1 LAELGDTIAL
11 IAGVPIELV
20 KKVSGHQSVT
30 VLLAHYFKPGRDDL
44 RRVLPEKM
52 PRMFLVGSAASPRV
66 DAVKRTFADR
76 LKTMTAENWTMIRD
90 ELIAELDGECGSKG
104 REVVLLK

>member
-1 LAELGDTIAL
+1 MTWATIAL

-20 KKVSGHQSVT
+20 KKVTGHQSVT

-44 RRVLPEKM
+44 RRVLQEKM

-66 DAVKRTFADR
+66 DVVKRTLVDR
-76 LKTMTAENWTMIRD
+76 LKTMTAENWMVIRD
-90 ELIAELDGECGSKG
+90 ELIAEFDGETDSKG
-104 REVVLLK
+104 GEIVLVK